1 MYRNGSYKC
10 HFILYVPTKIPLSS
24 AATHVKNSVIFLCI
38 RCKKAVLFLCIRC
51 KKCHFRMFLSAIRGK
66 IYYVSLCYVWKMLLC
81 FSVLRVKNTVIFLC
95 IRCKI
100 TLCFSVRYYEWKIP
114 LFSSL
119 LGLTNSNFVSLYYVW
134 KMPLFSSVLGVKI
147 GILFICTMCEK
158 LHYFPLY
165 SLGMVLLC
173 MRKAGGLVFYDLW
186 WCLIVVSDKKKKLFE
201 DSYPPAIS

>member
-38 RCKKAVLFLCIRC
+38 RCKKLRCSCILGVIMPFQNVSQC
-51 KKCHFRMFLSAIRGK
+51 FTWEIH
-66 IYYVSLCYVWKMLLC
+66 YVSLYYVWKMLLC

-158 LHYFPLY
+158 LHCFPIY
-165 SLGMVLLC
+165 SLGMVL
-173 MRKAGGLVFYDLW
+173 RGLWERLGAWFSMIYDG
-186 WCLIVVSDKKKKLFE
+186 
-201 DSYPPAIS
+201 A

>member
-1 MYRNGSYKC
+1 
-10 HFILYVPTKIPLSS
+10 
-24 AATHVKNSVIFLCI
+24 
-38 RCKKAVLFLCIRC
+38 
-51 KKCHFRMFLSAIRGK
+51 MFLSALSGK
-66 IYYVSLCYVWKMLLC
+66 IHYVSLYYVWKMLLC

-158 LHYFPLY
+158 LHCFPIY
-165 SLGMVLLC
+165 SLGMVL
-173 MRKAGGLVFYDLW
+173 RGLWERLGAWFSMIYDG
-186 WCLIVVSDKKKKLFE
+186 
-201 DSYPPAIS
+201 A